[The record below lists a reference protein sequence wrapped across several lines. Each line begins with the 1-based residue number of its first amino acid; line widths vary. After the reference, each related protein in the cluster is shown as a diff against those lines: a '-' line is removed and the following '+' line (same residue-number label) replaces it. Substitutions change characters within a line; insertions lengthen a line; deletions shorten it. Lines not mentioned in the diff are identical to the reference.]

1 MRDLVRSTVFA
12 IAVAG
17 LTLSAA
23 ALPTGNAFA
32 QAKRAPVPAEATPP
46 ADAPMKQVALT
57 EKQIQ
62 GVLAAQKDM
71 AALDDKGADSPN
83 MESDGKVVAELES
96 VAKKAGF
103 ASYAE
108 YDNVID
114 NISLVL
120 AGFDPATK
128 KYIGAEAV
136 LKRQIAAVKA
146 DTKMPAKEKKQALDD
161 MNAALKTPSPVI
173 ENKGNIDLVGKY
185 YDKLVGALS
194 ESEDD

>member
-83 MESDGKVVAELES
+83 MESDGKVVAELEAS
-96 VAKKAGF
+96 EAADGF
-103 ASYAE
+103 RFTVELVEPEDRLAS
-108 YDNVID
+108 D
-114 NISLVL
+114 
-120 AGFDPATK
+120 
-128 KYIGAEAV
+128 
-136 LKRQIAAVKA
+136 
-146 DTKMPAKEKKQALDD
+146 LDD
-161 MNAALKTPSPVI
+161 LGRERLGDGELVP
-173 ENKGNIDLVGKY
+173 DLRERTYQRLGGIRGGSQ
-185 YDKLVGALS
+185 VGAGHAVRLQPAFVVGRCP
-194 ESEDD
+194 

>member
-1 MRDLVRSTVFA
+1 MRDIVRSAVIA

-23 ALPTGNAFA
+23 ALSGGDAFA
-32 QAKRAPVPAEATPP
+32 QAKPAAAPAEAAPP
-46 ADAPMKQVALT
+46 ADAPMKQIALT

-62 GVLAAQKDM
+62 GVLTAQKDM
-71 AALDDKGADSPN
+71 EALDDTLPDSPN
-83 MESDGKVVAELES
+83 VKPDSHVAAELEAIS
-96 VAKKAGF
+96 KKSGF

-108 YDNVID
+108 YNNVVD

-128 KYIGAEAV
+128 KYIGVEAV
-136 LKRQIAAVKA
+136 LKKQIAAVEA
-146 DTKMPAKEKKQALDD
+146 DNKMPSKEKKQALDD
-161 MNAALKTPSPVI
+161 MNAALQTPAPAI
-173 ENKGNIDLVGKY
+173 ENKGNIDLVAKY

-194 ESEDD
+194 EGEDE